1 MVNIPFVDENFQRAY
16 RNTFPSQTSSGRDLH
31 VSDVVIPVV
40 DFTPTTSGTSIPFDL
55 LSSLNLNTTK
65 FTITSG
71 VDTTI
76 ITNTGFFRCNFNF
89 QGSAAASGTIAFTN
103 DGGTTRTEVELM
115 ECNNTIEYTRFI
127 FNRVGFTTL
136 FATSSVTGSNPV
148 TVSVTPV
155 ADVNGNLLQPNG
167 YSPQ

>member
-1 MVNIPFVDENFQRAY
+1 MVDVPFVSEEFQRAY
-16 RNTFPSQTSSGRDLH
+16 RNTFQGQVNSGRDLH
-31 VSDVVIPVV
+31 VSDVVIPIV

-55 LSSLNLNTTK
+55 LSSLNLNTSK

-76 ITNTGFFRCNFNF
+76 INTAGFYRCNFNF
-89 QGSAAASGTIAFTN
+89 QGSSSASGTIAFTD

-115 ECNNTIEYTRFI
+115 ETNNTIEYTRFI
-127 FNRVGFTTL
+127 YNKVGFTTL
-136 FATSSVTGSNPV
+136 FATSSVTGTNPV

-155 ADVNGNLLQPNG
+155 PDVNGNLLQPNG
-167 YSPQ
+167 YDPQ